1 MASIV
6 YKIYLLTIR
15 EFKRNFRNMAY
26 IITVIMPFIITMVF
40 FGILSAKSASK
51 ITSFSLFANLNILTL
66 SIISFSL
73 AILTETENDVG
84 THLIHSGIKVY
95 QLVISKCIATTICI
109 VLYQVFLGLIYQLSM
124 ITIVKV
130 IVISIIVAIVVQVLI
145 ALIGYRC
152 SNESFI
158 GNSIT
163 IIYTLFLLVPE
174 FQDFYGIIKYT
185 VKILPTYY
193 SKSFIDSAIGLPVE
207 MNFIHLF
214 LILLIWLMIPIM
226 IMKKHYTKVGNEA

>member
-1 MASIV
+1 MKSVA
-6 YKIYLLTIR
+6 YKTYILTLR

-26 IITVIMPFIITMVF
+26 IITIIMPFIITMVF
-40 FGILSAKSASK
+40 FGILSAKSVSK

-73 AILTETENDVG
+73 AILTETENKVG
-84 THLIHSGIKVY
+84 LHLLQSGIKIS
-95 QLVISKCIATTICI
+95 QLIISKCIATTIC
-109 VLYQVFLGLIYQLSM
+109 VVFYQVFLGIIYQLSLLA
-124 ITIVKV
+124 IVKV
-130 IVISIIVAIVVQVLI
+130 IVISIIVALVVQVLI
-145 ALIGYRC
+145 ALISYRC

-174 FQDFYGIIKYT
+174 FQEFYGIIKYA

-193 SKSFIDSAIGLPVE
+193 SKSFIDLAIGLPVH
-207 MNFIHLF
+207 MNFIPLF
-214 LILLIWLMIPIM
+214 IVLLIWLIVPIVMI
-226 IMKKHYTKVGNEA
+226 KKHYTRVGSKA